1 LHGKVDLARA
11 KGLKKSEIQRLNR
24 LLQKRIPADKVVTLD
39 LAESV
44 AEISHSVD
52 QAISLVVNRR
62 GQVVNVTL
70 GEPWQVNMPELRQVR
85 VGPGRLCGHRIIAT
99 HLKST
104 LPCPS
109 MNQKNG
115 DQKDDEK
122 DAQVGD
128 AKLKASSPTA
138 QNSQYF
144 QVISNENLQC
154 LARNRLDL
162 LAQIEV
168 DEDGDFSRAH
178 GEKARLADA
187 INIVHLLPGRDHEGK
202 IWKQLPP
209 CTPRT
214 AQDEDFAALIESLE
228 GEFKRRV
235 PGLPVGD
242 GEERA
247 VLVGLITEGT
257 DPWQIEDE
265 LDELS
270 QLARTAG
277 ATISQRLTQ
286 ARSQP
291 DPRYFLGSGKVQ
303 ELALIVQELGANLV
317 IVDSELSAL
326 QHRTLEPILGVKVL
340 DRTQLILDIFAQR
353 AQTREGKL
361 QVELAQLKYLYPR
374 LVGKGTKLSRLGG
387 GIGTRGPGET
397 KLEIDRRRIRERIN
411 TLEVETNRIRSY
423 RETQR
428 RRRSEENMPVVAIT
442 GYTNS
447 GKSTLLNALTK
458 SQVFVEDKLFAT
470 LDPTTRR
477 AVLPNHSPILL
488 SDTVGFIK
496 KLPTSLIAAFKATLE
511 EVAVADI
518 LLHVVDSSHPN
529 VTEQITSVYDVL
541 SELGAVDK
549 PMITV
554 LNKADL
560 VRKEDL
566 VWLVSQVPNPVI
578 ISATQRHGLGSMLSA
593 VQTMVEEV
601 CTPRSKFSA

>member
-24 LLQKRIPADKVVTLD
+24 LLQKRIPVDKVVTLD
-39 LAESV
+39 LAEAV
-44 AEISHSVD
+44 AEISHTVD

-85 VGPGRLCGHRIIAT
+85 VGPGRLCGHRIIST
-99 HLKST
+99 HLKGGRK
-104 LPCPS
+104 LA
-109 MNQKNG
+109 
-115 DQKDDEK
+115 KDDTGRGATRREK
-122 DAQVGD
+122 QHDNRSNGARTERS
-128 AKLKASSPTA
+128 L
-138 QNSQYF
+138 

-168 DEDGDFSRAH
+168 DETGTFSRAR
-178 GEKARLADA
+178 GEQAKLADA
-187 INIVHLLPGRDHEGK
+187 VSIVHLMPGRDSEGRL
-202 IWKQLPP
+202 WKQLPP

-214 AQDEDFAALIESLE
+214 AQDENFEELIQSLE
-228 GEFKRRV
+228 EEFRKRV
-235 PGLPVGD
+235 PGLPVKE

-247 VLVGLITEGT
+247 VLVGLVTEGT
-257 DPWQIEDE
+257 DPFQIEDE
-265 LDELS
+265 LDELAE
-270 QLARTAG
+270 LARTAG
-277 ATISQRLTQ
+277 ATVSQRLTQ
-286 ARSQP
+286 TRLQP
-291 DPRYFLGSGKVQ
+291 DPRFFLGAGKVQ
-303 ELALIVQELGANLV
+303 ELALMVQELGSNLV
-317 IVDSELSAL
+317 IFDGELSAL
-326 QHRTLEPILGVKVL
+326 QHRSLEPVLGVKVL
-340 DRTQLILDIFAQR
+340 DRTELILDIFAQR
-353 AQTREGKL
+353 AQTSEGKL

-374 LVGKGTKLSRLGG
+374 LVGKGNKLSRLGG

-397 KLEIDRRRIRERIN
+397 KLEIDRRRIREKIN
-411 TLEVETNRIRSY
+411 TLEDETKRIRSY

-428 RRRSEENMPVVAIT
+428 RRRNEDNIPVVAIT

-447 GKSTLLNALTK
+447 GKSTLLNSVTK
-458 SQVFVEDKLFAT
+458 SSVFVENKLFAT

-477 AVLPNHSPILL
+477 TILPDMTPILL
-488 SDTVGFIK
+488 CDTVGFIK

-511 EVAVADI
+511 EVSLADI

-529 VTEQITSVYDVL
+529 VMEQISSVYDVL

-549 PMITV
+549 PVITV

-578 ISATQRHGLGSMLSA
+578 ISATKRVGLGGMLSA
-593 VQTMVEEV
+593 IQTVVQEISL
-601 CTPRSKFSA
+601 RRNKFTA